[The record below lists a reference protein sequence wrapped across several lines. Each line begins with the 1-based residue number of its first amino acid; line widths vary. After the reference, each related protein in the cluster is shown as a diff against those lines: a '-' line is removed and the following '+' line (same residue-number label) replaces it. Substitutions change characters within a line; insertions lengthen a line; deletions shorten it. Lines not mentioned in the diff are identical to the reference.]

1 MPREALKTLSESMYY
16 VLLSLTKER
25 CGIEIMSD
33 VSELSGGRV
42 QVGPGTLYTMLSKFE
57 SNEMIR
63 CVSEEPK
70 RKNYIITPYGIK
82 MLKEEYERIAR
93 LADDGRAIVEGLHG
107 QGNA

>member
-16 VLLSLTKER
+16 VLLSLTQER

-33 VSELSGGRV
+33 VFELSGGRV

-63 CVSEEPK
+63 CVHEEPK
-70 RKNYIITPYGIK
+70 RKNYLITPYGIR

-93 LADDGRAIVEGLHG
+93 LASDGRPIVEDLHE
-107 QGNA
+107 QGNT